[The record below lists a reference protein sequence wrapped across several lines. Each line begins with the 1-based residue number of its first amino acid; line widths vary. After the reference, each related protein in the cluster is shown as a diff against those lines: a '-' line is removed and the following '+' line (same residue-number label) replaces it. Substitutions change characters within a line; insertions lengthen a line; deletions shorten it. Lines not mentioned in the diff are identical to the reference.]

1 MSIVVG
7 NALHRP
13 IAEALVAAGKHV
25 LCEKPL
31 AGSMEDA
38 RAMVELEKQGTVVTA
53 IGYCYRRS
61 PAIAAI
67 RDHIRAGELGELTTL
82 HARYWCD
89 YACDPRGPLSW
100 RFKGGMGSG
109 ALGDIGA
116 HIIDQGEYLCGPI
129 ASVSGGNVSIQIPKR
144 PLPLG
149 AVVGH
154 DAAPVSSE
162 MGEVE
167 NEDTA
172 TFTARFQSGLAAT
185 FSVSRTAFGMPNGL
199 GFDVYGTGGR
209 CSFDFHRPAEYEID
223 DAQPEARTQGL
234 RRVIV
239 GPQMPYFRN
248 GYPMEAPGVGIG
260 NQEQF
265 NYQARAFLDQIAGV
279 ADPLPPNASF
289 ADGLRSME
297 IIEAVVTSAQSDGA
311 AVAVPAPSA

>member
-1 MSIVVG
+1 
-7 NALHRP
+7 
-13 IAEALVAAGKHV
+13 
-25 LCEKPL
+25 
-31 AGSMEDA
+31 
-38 RAMVELEKQGTVVTA
+38 
-53 IGYCYRRS
+53 
-61 PAIAAI
+61 
-67 RDHIRAGELGELTTL
+67 
-82 HARYWCD
+82 
-89 YACDPRGPLSW
+89 
-100 RFKGGMGSG
+100 MGSG

-129 ASVSGGNVSIQIPKR
+129 ASVSGGNVSIQIAKR

-149 AVVGH
+149 AVIGH
-154 DAAPVSSE
+154 GAAPVSSE

-279 ADPLPPNASF
+279 ADPLPRNASF

-297 IIEAVVTSAQSDGA
+297 IIEAVVKSAESDGA